1 MLFPNKILNTLA
13 SEQVFEMFKDE
24 IIKIENHK
32 GSWEP
37 TVTLPNKD
45 KTTLDEL
52 VELSKSMHNVEDSNL
67 RFIFISA
74 ANELF
79 DEGKISED
87 LSNDIK
93 VAFIEK
99 PWMKS

>member
-13 SEQVFEMFKDE
+13 SEEVFEMFKDE

-37 TVTLPNKD
+37 TVTLPDED

-52 VELSKSMHNVEDSNL
+52 IELSKSMHNMEDMNL
-67 RFIFISA
+67 SFTFISA
-74 ANELF
+74 GSELF
-79 DEGKISED
+79 DEGKISEA
-87 LSNDIK
+87 LWNDIK
-93 VAFIEK
+93 AAFIDK
-99 PWMKS
+99 PWMN